1 MQRKKTSGEDS
12 LRKTRGRS
20 SGVNPD
26 VYDIPEEIF
35 RKLF

>member
-20 SGVNPD
+20 GVNLD
-26 VYDIPEEIF
+26 VSDIPEEIF